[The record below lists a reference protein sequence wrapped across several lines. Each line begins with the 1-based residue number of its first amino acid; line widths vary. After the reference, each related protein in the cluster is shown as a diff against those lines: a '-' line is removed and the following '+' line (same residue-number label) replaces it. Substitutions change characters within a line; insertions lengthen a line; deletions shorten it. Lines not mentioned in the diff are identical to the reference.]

1 MYDSYFCIWIRNPTH
16 GRYGNYGIALLSG
29 LVSLSV
35 VVGGTWVYLEKDN
48 IINKTKTQLI
58 NGVTSA
64 VSEALPGMLDA
75 AMPELP
81 KVTGPIVP
89 EKTGAAIPKLP

>member
-1 MYDSYFCIWIRNPTH
+1 MQKVIN
-16 GRYGNYGIALLSG
+16 GIALFSG
-29 LVSLSV
+29 LVSLSI

-48 IINKTKTQLI
+48 IINNAKSQLVK
-58 NGVTSA
+58 GVTAA

-81 KVTGPIVP
+81 GATG
-89 EKTGAAIPKLP
+89 GAIPGGGSPTPSLPF

>member
-1 MYDSYFCIWIRNPTH
+1 MQKIVN
-16 GRYGNYGIALLSG
+16 GIALFSG

-35 VVGGTWVYLEKDN
+35 VVGGVWVYLEKDN
-48 IINKTKTQLI
+48 IINNAKSQLVK
-58 NGVTSA
+58 GVTAA

-81 KVTGPIVP
+81 GVTG
-89 EKTGAAIPKLP
+89 GAIPSGGSATPSLPF

>member
-1 MYDSYFCIWIRNPTH
+1 MQKIIN
-16 GRYGNYGIALLSG
+16 GIALLSG

-48 IINKTKTQLI
+48 IINKTKIQLI

>member
-1 MYDSYFCIWIRNPTH
+1 MQKIIN
-16 GRYGNYGIALLSG
+16 GIALFSG
-29 LVSLSV
+29 LVSLSI

-48 IINKTKTQLI
+48 IINNAKSQLVK
-58 NGVTSA
+58 GVTAA

-81 KVTGPIVP
+81 GATG
-89 EKTGAAIPKLP
+89 GAIPGGGSATPSLPF

>member
-1 MYDSYFCIWIRNPTH
+1 MQKVIN
-16 GRYGNYGIALLSG
+16 GIALFSG
-29 LVSLSV
+29 LVSLSI

-48 IINKTKTQLI
+48 IINNAKSQLVK
-58 NGVTSA
+58 GVTSA

-81 KVTGPIVP
+81 GATG
-89 EKTGAAIPKLP
+89 GAIPGGGSPTPSLPF

>member
-1 MYDSYFCIWIRNPTH
+1 MQKIVN
-16 GRYGNYGIALLSG
+16 GIALFSG

-35 VVGGTWVYLEKDN
+35 VVGGVWVYLEKDN
-48 IINKTKTQLI
+48 IINNAKSQLVK
-58 NGVTSA
+58 GVTAA

-81 KVTGPIVP
+81 EVTG
-89 EKTGAAIPKLP
+89 GAIPGGGSSTPSLPF

>member
-1 MYDSYFCIWIRNPTH
+1 MQKVIN
-16 GRYGNYGIALLSG
+16 GIALFSG
-29 LVSLSV
+29 LVSVSI

-48 IINKTKTQLI
+48 IINNAKSQLI
-58 NGVTSA
+58 KGVTAA

-81 KVTGPIVP
+81 GATG
-89 EKTGAAIPKLP
+89 GAIPGGGSATPSLPF

>member
-1 MYDSYFCIWIRNPTH
+1 MVL
-16 GRYGNYGIALLSG
+16 ALLSG

-64 VSEALPGMLDA
+64 VSEHFL
-75 AMPELP
+75 
-81 KVTGPIVP
+81 VC
-89 EKTGAAIPKLP
+89 